1 MAAGA
6 RKERVEGNSN
16 VVQFYNFMVR
26 RKGTRRHASI
36 LEGLGHCGEHPAK
49 SGNRASSEKA
59 PTGEACQIGCTTP
72 MQAQPWCCGKGSTTT
87 KKFLYNP
94 VMSFAFPYTPSS
106 RFR

>member
-6 RKERVEGNSN
+6 G
-16 VVQFYNFMVR
+16 
-26 RKGTRRHASI
+26 KGKRGGEEQGSAI
-36 LEGLGHCGEHPAK
+36 LECAGRDAAAHVIPEGLGHRGEHPAK
-49 SGNRASSEKA
+49 SGSHDTSEQA

-72 MQAQPWCCGKGSTTT
+72 MQAQPRCCGKGPTKT